1 MLIYSFNIAVLANC
15 TAYEKW
21 QALRFIQNRR
31 NLNKD
36 RFHSCVH
43 IYLLQKVVLT
53 SVNRGSDTR
62 CRMMVRYTPPST
74 QKLPLAQHMTEERD
88 VS

>member
-21 QALRFIQNRR
+21 QALRFIQNRW

-43 IYLLQKVVLT
+43 IYLLLNVVLT
-53 SVNRGSDTR
+53 SVNRGSDTQF
-62 CRMMVRYTPPST
+62 RMMVRYTPPST
-74 QKLPLAQHMTEERD
+74 RKLPLAQHMPEERD